1 MKRIILCALLLA
13 SLFALSACEGI
24 PGLASPTVE
33 PTQIPTASPSPTP
46 TAEPTPEPTPT
57 SRLPQPDPTP
67 AGETPIPVDPIDKPT
82 ATPAPTP
89 NYEYV
94 TRSSSSNGVSF
105 AVPGMWIL
113 DPNTDESEVRYVE
126 PQEEMHDGYQTRLT
140 FEKYSGGSDQK
151 KEDAQGLLEE
161 LLDQMASDEGYR
173 EFTPGGAI
181 GDAQLGG
188 ASGVYSYYR
197 AVLND
202 GTAVRGRITVVAYGR
217 SLYQLR
223 ITAPANWYTYY
234 EYVFRKARSTFKF
247 Y

>member
-1 MKRIILCALLLA
+1 MKRFILCALLFL
-13 SLFALSACEGI
+13 SLFALSACQGI
-24 PGLASPTVE
+24 PGLSSPTPE
-33 PTQIPTASPSPTP
+33 PSQIPTASPSPSP
-46 TAEPTPEPTPT
+46 TAEPTPAPTPT
-57 SRLPQPDPTP
+57 SRLPEPDPT
-67 AGETPIPVDPIDKPT
+67 AVGETPIPVDPIDKPT

-89 NYEYV
+89 SYEYV
-94 TRSSSSNGVSF
+94 TRSSSTNGVSF
-105 AVPGMWIL
+105 AVPASWIL
-113 DPNTDESEVRYVE
+113 DPSTSASEVRYVE

-140 FEKYSGGSDQK
+140 FEKFDVGSTQS
-151 KEDAQGLLEE
+151 KEDAQARLEA
-161 LLDQMASDEGYR
+161 LLDEMADDDGYS

-197 AVLND
+197 AVLQN
-202 GTAVRGRITVVAYGR
+202 GTAVRGRVTVVAYGR
-217 SLYQLR
+217 ALYQLR

>member
-1 MKRIILCALLLA
+1 MKRFTLCALLLV
-13 SLFALSACEGI
+13 SLLALSACEGV
-24 PGLASPTVE
+24 PGLSSPTAE
-33 PTQIPTASPSPTP
+33 PTLIPTASPSPTP
-46 TAEPTPEPTPT
+46 TAEPTAEPTPT
-57 SRLPQPDPTP
+57 SRLPEPDPT
-67 AGETPIPVDPIDKPT
+67 AVGETPIPVDPIDKPT
-82 ATPAPTP
+82 PTPAPTP
-89 NYEYV
+89 TYEYV

-105 AVPGMWIL
+105 AVPATWIL
-113 DPNTDESEVRYVE
+113 DPSTSESEVRYVE

-140 FEKYSGGSDQK
+140 FEKYDVGSSQS
-151 KEDAQGLLEE
+151 KEDAQALLEE
-161 LLDQMASDEGYR
+161 LLDQMAEDEGYR

-181 GDAQLGG
+181 GEAQLGG

-197 AVLND
+197 AVLTD

-217 SLYQLR
+217 SLYQMR